1 MESVS
6 RWRLELP
13 LALNETAIDI
23 AACRTCGFGSA
34 RNASTS
40 RLAGTDM
47 TVERRII
54 ELPRGDVYGSKGM
67 KRCASRPR
75 RWAAS
80 P

>member
-1 MESVS
+1 M
-6 RWRLELP
+6 
-13 LALNETAIDI
+13 ALNETAIDI

-54 ELPRGDVYGSKGM
+54 ELPRGDVYGS
-67 KRCASRPR
+67 RYEALREP
-75 RWAAS
+75 AATLGS
-80 P
+80 KSIKEKFLRVSMSDG